1 MQPQT
6 IAFQGGCLDLLK
18 ALYPETVEIVKS
30 LLNDGHSP
38 ADIEEFARRE
48 GATPLTLSLI
58 VSVAQEATV
67 PQG

>member
-1 MQPQT
+1 MNQRT
-6 IAFQGGCLDLLK
+6 IAFQGACLDILK

-30 LLNDGHSP
+30 LLTDGHSP
-38 ADIEEFARRE
+38 EDIEEFARRE

-58 VSVAQEATV
+58 VSVAQDPTI